1 MPKLI
6 DLTGQKFG
14 RLTVLERTGNSTD
27 GKARWI
33 CECECGNV
41 LVVQG
46 NHLREGVT
54 RSCGC
59 LAIETRTTHGLANTK
74 IYHTWIAIKQRCLNP
89 NSTNFYLY
97 GERGITICDEWLDF
111 QNFYDYVSK
120 LDNYGEEGY
129 TLDRI
134 DVNGN
139 YEPGNVR
146 WANSKTQHRNT
157 RRSVFVDYYGV
168 KMMITDVAKLTGI
181 SENTLRSRARIG
193 LTGEK
198 LFRPVKT
205 SQKKPIDQPTVDNN
219 DSPTEENEN
228 LPSTQIFNH
237 EQFGEIRGVMID
249 GVPYFVGKDVA
260 KALEYERATKAVV
273 DHVDEEDRKMID
285 GKTQSRFGIELGQR
299 GGWLINESGLY
310 SLILTSKLPKA
321 KEFKRWVTSE
331 VLPSIRKTGKYEI
344 NSAPSTKNLPDERK
358 IELLIELA
366 KLSPDDAQKVELIN
380 RIAAL
385 VF

>member
-260 KALEYERATKAVV
+260 LALGYENGSRDVNR
-273 DHVDEEDRKMID
+273 HVDAEDRLKYQI
-285 GKTQSRFGIELGQR
+285 GTSGQMR
-299 GGWLINESGLY
+299 EMTLINESGLY
-310 SLILTSKLPKA
+310 SLILSSKLPKA
-321 KEFKRWVTSE
+321 KEFKHWVTSE

-385 VF
+385 I